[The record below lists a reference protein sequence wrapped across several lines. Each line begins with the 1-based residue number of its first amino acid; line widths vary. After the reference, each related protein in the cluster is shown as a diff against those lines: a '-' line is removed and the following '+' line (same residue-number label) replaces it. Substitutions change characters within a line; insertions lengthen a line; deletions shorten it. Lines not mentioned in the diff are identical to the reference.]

1 MRGPPPRPSTTPV
14 RAPQSQPFVPAAG
27 KGRVRSTSEEHILTA
42 RHDIDFPN
50 TPASIAPPPRHS
62 MPTVIKP
69 LHLSPATISVC
80 LGPAHQRCL
89 YTQPNPRALSP
100 IFASAFILTS
110 KLRILRALHMTS
122 PPGRARLAHIQRLS
136 RVAALHTRAGLE
148 PRPGGE
154 KPPPTHPT
162 PSPNPPPANAA

>member
-14 RAPQSQPFVPAAG
+14 RAPQSQPFLSQQLERPREIHLRRTHLDSTTRYRFPEYPYIDCTAAPTQHANCYKAASPQPG
-27 KGRVRSTSEEHILTA
+27 
-42 RHDIDFPN
+42 HDIGVPGPCPS
-50 TPASIAPPPRHS
+50 TVSLHTAE
-62 MPTVIKP
+62 PT
-69 LHLSPATISVC
+69 C
-80 LGPAHQRCL
+80 
-89 YTQPNPRALSP
+89 TQSNFRLFYSD
-100 IFASAFILTS
+100 LQ